1 MFFNQLQIM
10 INMEIDLNILGMD
23 RGNQY
28 ETIITTVNSENVQN
42 ASPIGVLCA
51 GKDTI
56 LCRIFKGGR
65 TLNNIISQRRFTVN
79 ITHDPE
85 LFTLSTIG
93 NLPEEYFSQDNSIK
107 GVDAYFKCEVISLKE
122 AKKQSDPIRTKGEAI
137 VIKSKVT
144 EIVINENT
152 SAFNRAFG
160 CVIETLANFTR
171 FDLVDEDKKQY
182 YLNRFRECSRVVN
195 KVGNKNEKLA
205 MSEIKKELIK
215 KGYEP

>member
-10 INMEIDLNILGMD
+10 TNMEIDLNILGMD

-28 ETIITTVNSENVQN
+28 ETIITTLNSENVPN

-93 NLPEEYFSQDNSIK
+93 NFPEEYFSQDNSIK

-152 SAFNRAFG
+152 IAFNRAFS